1 MGSDEVS
8 ETIVHEQMLEAD
20 HAICE
25 RRVAGGTEL
34 SAAPGQLHAN
44 MSSTDERVPVAP
56 QDSGWDIMSVASG
69 HDMDG
74 YDTSGYVLRSRHFSM
89 TKVGAGNARS
99 SSDTIRRN
107 PFVDIEAVDDECQD
121 EYSTD
126 EQSEEFVVADD
137 ESDITQR
144 FACFCSSD
152 ESDVHAEPAYLAD
165 IVRRWDFEV
174 GMSTVSDVPD
184 TEYMF
189 HREHYAMD
197 DYAVPDI
204 AAGPLTCSPSID
216 ESYIWQ
222 MKCRRHHG
230 LYIAQN
236 ILMCAE
242 HVPVVRELVRA
253 VISVPHDA
261 YCVYLE
267 ARMSQALKQ
276 WLATVPGAVLFN
288 NSVQLSAVD
297 YSEWHKVMTLLPKY
311 RAPYTGDRWH
321 SIAYGPSVGRP
332 VFVIGESADRQQ
344 LGYDVLMVPMLS
356 LQRGAYDS
364 HPVQSLQPMLFDATT
379 MVIIHG
385 EELLREIV
393 EDIHVH
399 QAPKPSS
406 WEFFLGEL
414 VAIRRRAGRGT
425 WNMSDEIED
434 RVGVVVEMG
443 LVKTVVEEWLTIEK
457 VFELGQEVT
466 GKGVE
471 GLVDTV
477 ESNAV
482 HISAMGCEGD
492 GELMINRRIV
502 HPNSVQLSTPSPVC
516 KLPLAPVT
524 VRSLVGRPFDR
535 ATIFVGRC
543 GIVHKGRSPFRGL
556 LVIVKNV
563 RWEAVHV
570 ADARDLCP
578 AANASDDETSPSL
591 DSADVCSS
599 CHDWRSSV
607 YAPGGGGFSELWMPY
622 SHVVDAVTHLPLD
635 IAPCSPGQQ
644 LFLPPVSA
652 ASSSLHRETRSVTPL
667 PMAEEASMSPAW
679 NPASSSSDV
688 RCSTAAVDAAAS
700 SSTMA
705 GPVHWS
711 QDMRMEAIGNLKLR
725 VLVDGRECRGS
736 LVRHENHMQL
746 RLLRGGIIEPNR
758 IQPRCPTPRNQ
769 HGSLWVIIRGQ
780 HCGLLVRG
788 VRYYRHGIATWW
800 VVRVT
805 ERRSGNSWVY
815 LDTELEIESTDLTI
829 VVEPTLDKEI
839 NRSDT
844 YKMREFSRV
853 DYFKKG

>member
-1 MGSDEVS
+1 MDLSIILVHITRLNMGSDKVS

-25 RRVAGGTEL
+25 RRVAGGTKL
-34 SAAPGQLHAN
+34 STAPGQLHAN
-44 MSSTDERVPVAP
+44 MSSTDECVPVAP
-56 QDSGWDIMSVASG
+56 QDSGWDIASVASS

-74 YDTSGYVLRSRHFSM
+74 YDASG
-89 TKVGAGNARS
+89 
-99 SSDTIRRN
+99 
-107 PFVDIEAVDDECQD
+107 
-121 EYSTD
+121 
-126 EQSEEFVVADD
+126 
-137 ESDITQR
+137 
-144 FACFCSSD
+144 
-152 ESDVHAEPAYLAD
+152 
-165 IVRRWDFEV
+165 
-174 GMSTVSDVPD
+174 
-184 TEYMF
+184 
-189 HREHYAMD
+189 
-197 DYAVPDI
+197 
-204 AAGPLTCSPSID
+204 PSID

-222 MKCRRHHG
+222 MKCRRHRG

-253 VISVPHDA
+253 VISIPHDA

-276 WLATVPGAVLFN
+276 WLATVPGTVLFN

-311 RAPYTGDRWH
+311 HAPYAGDRWC

-332 VFVIGESADRQQ
+332 VFIIGESADRQQ

-356 LQRGAYDS
+356 LQWGAYDS

-379 MVIIHG
+379 MAIIHG

-414 VAIRRRAGRGT
+414 VAIRRHAGHGT

-434 RVGVVVEMG
+434 RVGVVVEVG
-443 LVKTVVEEWLTIEK
+443 ETFLEVDHIDGSGQTVVEEWLTIEK

-482 HISAMGCEGD
+482 HISAMGCEGN
-492 GELMINRRIV
+492 GELMINC
-502 HPNSVQLSTPSPVC
+502 PAFDAFS
-516 KLPLAPVT
+516 
-524 VRSLVGRPFDR
+524 VGRPFDHV
-535 ATIFVGRC
+535 TIFVGRC
-543 GIVHKGRSPFRGL
+543 GIVHKGRSPFQGL

-570 ADARDLCP
+570 VDARDLRP
-578 AANASDDETSPSL
+578 AVNTSDDETSPSL

-599 CHDWRSSV
+599 CRDWRLS
-607 YAPGGGGFSELWMPY
+607 
-622 SHVVDAVTHLPLD
+622 VTHLPLD
-635 IAPCSPGQQ
+635 ILPRSPGQQ

-652 ASSSLHRETRSVTPL
+652 ASSSLHQETRSVTPL
-667 PMAEEASMSPAW
+667 PTAEEASMSPAW
-679 NPASSSSDV
+679 NPASSLSDV
-688 RCSTAAVDAAAS
+688 RCSTAAADATAL

-705 GPVHWS
+705 GPIHWS

-725 VLVDGRECRGS
+725 VLVDGRECRVCLSEVSGITI
-736 LVRHENHMQL
+736 MA
-746 RLLRGGIIEPNR
+746 LLP
-758 IQPRCPTPRNQ
+758 
-769 HGSLWVIIRGQ
+769 
-780 HCGLLVRG
+780 
-788 VRYYRHGIATWW
+788 
-800 VVRVT
+800 

-815 LDTELEIESTDLTI
+815 LDMELEIKSTDLTI

-839 NRSDT
+839 NRSDA